1 MKRQGENRCTH
12 KSDQTGKGSDVIMEV
27 RIGVIWLL
35 AKEGQGMP
43 AVT

>member
-12 KSDQTGKGSDVIMEV
+12 KSDQTEKGSDVITEV
-27 RIGVIWLL
+27 RIGVIRLL